1 MLHLPAYRVQIASAT
16 SPFKHSRH
24 CIWLIIAFFFSLYL
38 QNEISEVFDKL
49 QVEDESNVTVIE
61 PTVIDSNCNGS
72 NICESPQ
79 LIASSKKAE
88 RPSLRKLNNG
98 TTIVDDWS
106 SSPLA
111 QFETLIKME
120 MENLACVATETPM
133 KINATSVSTT
143 AVKSNILKPEKHVS

>member
-1 MLHLPAYRVQIASAT
+1 
-16 SPFKHSRH
+16 
-24 CIWLIIAFFFSLYL
+24 
-38 QNEISEVFDKL
+38 VFDKL

-72 NICESPQ
+72 ENCESPQ
-79 LIASSKKAE
+79 LKKAE

-98 TTIVDDWS
+98 TPVDDWS
-106 SSPLA
+106 SLA

-120 MENLACVATETPM
+120 MENLACAATETPM

-143 AVKSNILKPEKHVS
+143 AVKSNILKPEKHVSEALFKPFS